1 MPFGSRGRTT
11 TGMAAASLIS
21 TVASRDVT
29 EDPLLEDER
38 SSTPLIYDAY
48 DDVFD
53 ESAYLNGESRG
64 WIECG

>member
-11 TGMAAASLIS
+11 TGMAAATLIS

-29 EDPLLEDER
+29 KDTLHEDER

-48 DDVFD
+48 DDGFD
-53 ESAYLNGESRG
+53 ESAYLNGESPG
-64 WIECG
+64 WIEHG